1 MKELGVGLL
10 GFGIVGAGVAD
21 TLVRNAGLL
30 SARSGARLSLRWI
43 ADLDIERDRGVA
55 VEPALLTRDAAAVVD
70 DPRVDIVVELIG
82 GTRVARELVTRALR
96 LGKPVVTANKALLAD
111 HGAELFRIAREHNAE
126 IFFEA
131 SVAGGVPIIR
141 ALREGLVA
149 NRIQSV
155 HGILNGTCNYI
166 LTRMEAERRPFAE
179 VLTDAQAAGYAEAD
193 PSLDV
198 DGIDTAHKAVILAAL
213 AHGRVTPLDAVR
225 IDGIR
230 TVSLDDITYAG
241 ELGYRIKLLAII
253 RERPEGIEIGV
264 EPTLIP
270 AGHLLAQ
277 VDGVFNA
284 ILVSGDIVG
293 DTLYY
298 GRGAGRY
305 PTASAVVSD
314 LAEVARRLDSG
325 ESWGHASFQERTD
338 APPLCPREA
347 ISARHYLRLG
357 LRDQPDVLARVA
369 HVLGRHGISIASVVQ
384 KERCDGAFVPCVIL
398 THRAGVL
405 PVEAAG
411 EEISGM
417 DCVEGPPV
425 SLRVE
430 DFA

>member
-55 VEPALLTRDAAAVVD
+55 VDPELLTRDAAAVVD

-198 DGIDTAHKAVILAAL
+198 DGVDTAHKAVILAAL

-411 EEISGM
+411 EEISAM